1 MSENYDGFADKFTY
15 ELVHNLQ
22 NIADIILNLK
32 KENDTLKTEI
42 ENIKADIVLTKNQIN
57 YNGRPQ
63 ELTDE
68 DIEFIKNARAEGL
81 SLRKIAEMI
90 DKSHTTVS
98 RVLNKFTKL

>member
-1 MSENYDGFADKFTY
+1 MSENCDNFTD
-15 ELVHNLQ
+15 ELVDNLQ
-22 NIADIILNLK
+22 NIAEIILNLK

-42 ENIKADIVLTKNQIN
+42 ENIKDDIVLTKKQIN
-57 YNGRPQ
+57 YNGRPS

-68 DIEFIKNARAEGL
+68 DIEFIKNARSEGL
-81 SLRKIAEMI
+81 SLRKIADMI

>member
-42 ENIKADIVLTKNQIN
+42 VNIKADIVLTKNQIN
-57 YNGRPQ
+57 YNGRPT